1 LSIPLRSTPPS
12 IWIAPFLTSLHSLAN
27 VGRPSAR
34 QSVSLTSPPEEV
46 SAEHNSRERLSGST
60 EETCVMELVMVH
72 ILLPIIAAGI
82 AALSIA
88 VWMGVD
94 LDR

>member
-1 LSIPLRSTPPS
+1 
-12 IWIAPFLTSLHSLAN
+12 
-27 VGRPSAR
+27 
-34 QSVSLTSPPEEV
+34 
-46 SAEHNSRERLSGST
+46 
-60 EETCVMELVMVH
+60 MELVMVH